1 MLASAAVATFWSQ
14 KSSECVVV
22 IFHRQFRFLDIA
34 LLVYLRIILLQETRY
49 RQRYLDLIMNNYVRD
64 KFIIRAKIISYVR
77 RFLDNMGFLEV

>member
-34 LLVYLRIILLQETRY
+34 LLVYLRIIVLQETRY

-64 KFIIRAKIISYVR
+64 KFIMIGAIKTHIYIKTGTN
-77 RFLDNMGFLEV
+77 FMQ